1 MHRVLRTTMVVRGV
15 ALVGRV
21 LQGILDDRFGVH
33 TFTLRNCV
41 KNFMKFLNDVIEHL
55 LQTKIGRFD
64 VSPPY
69 RTLEVPFVFTCSR
82 FAGCPP
88 GGESLVYN

>member
-1 MHRVLRTTMVVRGV
+1 M
-15 ALVGRV
+15 
-21 LQGILDDRFGVH
+21 
-33 TFTLRNCV
+33 

-69 RTLEVPFVFTCSR
+69 RTLEVPFVFT
-82 FAGCPP
+82 FAFRGVPP
-88 GGESLVYN
+88 GGPGWRESGL

>member
-1 MHRVLRTTMVVRGV
+1 M
-15 ALVGRV
+15 
-21 LQGILDDRFGVH
+21 
-33 TFTLRNCV
+33 

-69 RTLEVPFVFTCSR
+69 RTLEVPFVFTFAC

>member
-21 LQGILDDRFGVH
+21 LQGMLGRPFWCSHVH
-33 TFTLRNCV
+33 V
-41 KNFMKFLNDVIEHL
+41 EDVWDFMKFLNDVIEHL

-69 RTLEVPFVFTCSR
+69 RTLEGPFVFT
-82 FAGCPP
+82 FAFRGVPP
-88 GGESLVYN
+88 GWRESGL